1 MTGMVEPRCAGSNAN
16 THTVSAKRA
25 SACFQSCGFGVVKVL
40 LLGSRAHQS
49 AIGIRV
55 KSLDS
60 LEFCGEYP
68 AQRRDFW
75 HIF

>member
-1 MTGMVEPRCAGSNAN
+1 MTGMVEPRCTGSNAN

-25 SACFQSCGFGVVKVL
+25 SAYSQSRGFGVVKVL
-40 LLGSRAHQS
+40 LLGSRANQS

-55 KSLDS
+55 NSLDS
-60 LEFCGEYP
+60 LEFFGEYP
-68 AQRRDFW
+68 AQRRAFW